1 MSKNQGTQ
9 KSSDGVTHNHM
20 AGHAGHDHSV
30 PKSQKHLLFALAI
43 TFGYAFI
50 ELVGGIWS
58 GSLALISDA
67 GHMMTDSAALLLAF
81 IANVVGQRAANAS
94 KTYGYARAELIGAL
108 VNSLTMILLVVWI
121 IVEAVQRIQAPVPVN
136 GLGVMVIAVIGLLVN
151 LVSAWQLSNDHDNL
165 NSRGALIH
173 VMGDL
178 LGSVAAIVAGAV
190 VYFTGWSPIDPILSV
205 AVALLILRSTWILL
219 KRSLHLLMD
228 GVPENI
234 NFQQLKQDISWLDN
248 IVEVHDL
255 HVWNL
260 GGKRNALSAHL
271 VITEPNAWSSIII
284 SVTTMLQEKYQ
295 IDHVTIQPAWQ
306 GQNGQENVPI
316 IRPEH

>member
-1 MSKNQGTQ
+1 MGYNPDSANRAKHAH
-9 KSSDGVTHNHM
+9 SDTGHNH
-20 AGHAGHDHSV
+20 GV
-30 PKSQKHLLFALAI
+30 PKSQKHLRFALAI
-43 TFGYAFI
+43 TFGFAFV
-50 ELVGGIWS
+50 ELVGGVWS

-67 GHMMTDSAALLLAF
+67 GHMMTDSAALLLAL

-108 VNSLTMILLVVWI
+108 VNSITMIMLVVWI
-121 IVEAVQRIQAPVPVN
+121 IVEAVQRLQDPVPVN

-190 VYFTGWSPIDPILSV
+190 IYFTGWSPIDPLLSV
-205 AVALLILRSTWILL
+205 AVSLLILRSTFTLL
-219 KRSLHLLMD
+219 KRTLHLLMD
-228 GVPENI
+228 GVPEEI
-234 NFQQLKQDISWLDN
+234 DLQQLNEDMSAITG

-271 VITEPNAWSSIII
+271 VITDPKVWSQIIVL
-284 SVTTMLQEKYQ
+284 VTTMLQDKYQ
-295 IDHVTIQPAWQ
+295 IDHATIQPAWQ
-306 GQNGQENVPI
+306 GQGGEENVPI
-316 IRPEH
+316 IRSSH